1 MSDLVFIFSE
11 WLMVYLTL
19 MINPSRLLHIC
30 INHDFCQKQWTVS
43 VSMTVE
49 KRGGSGKRGNR
60 ASQTKNKQSFISE
73 NYLNLPKFG

>member
-1 MSDLVFIFSE
+1 
-11 WLMVYLTL
+11 
-19 MINPSRLLHIC
+19 
-30 INHDFCQKQWTVS
+30 
-43 VSMTVE
+43 MTVE